1 MSMATPLG
9 PKAHTGSAGG
19 AVALCGVGAV
29 TGYGWGHKLLVEG
42 LLSGETALR
51 PTPAMPAARSV
62 LNPTLARLERDFMR
76 AIHNTQESSGGHQ
89 RELLTGNGGR
99 TRRHRKL

>member
-1 MSMATPLG
+1 MEWSIGPAAPVRPSVRKTTTASLRTRDPGRTVGPPRTTAPRTTTEGTRTMSMATPLG

-51 PTPAMPAARSV
+51 PTP
-62 LNPTLARLERDFMR
+62 
-76 AIHNTQESSGGHQ
+76 
-89 RELLTGNGGR
+89 
-99 TRRHRKL
+99 